1 MPKST
6 KLGLLAVLGIW
17 LSAGLALPFVN
28 VLSMFTPAQLMVLR
42 GGVAALIVILC
53 VRYRF
58 ERPDKYAWAIMHVL
72 PFATLGLYQGIRY
85 WGAGP
90 TLIILTT
97 SPVINLLVSK
107 CLGNKISK
115 AAITGLILM
124 LGGVVLARWG
134 GHFNWTGFLWSVLAS
149 VMSGVLYEF
158 LARSKTGPMQ
168 KCILAYIGMATLGFI
183 VGFGDSWS
191 ALADSRLALIVLA
204 FAFIGGFLYWI
215 ANVVAFK
222 NLETLEASVLAQG
235 ETPAVI
241 FGAWLLLGE
250 KLTSLQWLGVS
261 IALSGAWYLSKNLTK
276 PKG

>member
-1 MPKST
+1 MPKNT

-17 LSAGLALPFVN
+17 LTAGLALPFVN

-42 GGVAALIVILC
+42 GGVAALIVLLA
-53 VRYRF
+53 VRYRPA
-58 ERPDKYAWAIMHVL
+58 RPDKYAWAIMLVL

-97 SPVINLLVSK
+97 SPVINLLVSVF
-107 CLGNKISK
+107 LGNKISR
-115 AAITGLILM
+115 AAITGLVLM
-124 LGGVVLARWG
+124 FGGVVLARWG
-134 GHFNWTGFLWSVLAS
+134 GHFNWTGFAWSVLAS

-158 LARSKTGPMQ
+158 LARSKTGSMQ
-168 KCILAYIGMATLGFI
+168 KCILAYIGMAMLGFI
-183 VGFGDSWS
+183 VGFKDSWG
-191 ALADSRLALIVLA
+191 ALADGRLVLVVVA

-222 NLETLEASVLAQG
+222 NLRTLEASVLAQG

-241 FGAWLLLGE
+241 LGAWLFLGE
-250 KLTSLQWLGVS
+250 HLTLFQW
-261 IALSGAWYLSKNLTK
+261 
-276 PKG
+276 